1 MDDYDFN
8 NLHQLWDNYINEYN
22 LKSLNNMNSYNTH
35 FHDIKYVSKY

>member
-22 LKSLNNMNSYNTH
+22 LKSLNINIYKTEY
-35 FHDIKYVSKY
+35 HDIKYVSK